1 MILKGLSL
9 KQIKVRVGLKVAKY
23 FENIIIFIVIDVF
36 S

>member
-9 KQIKVRVGLKVAKY
+9 EQIKMTVGLKIAKH
-23 FENIIIFIVIDVF
+23 FENIIIFIVIDAF